1 MSIMLS
7 PFALNDAIS
16 SSALK
21 FASGKFPCTRDG
33 NETLPSFLPLRT
45 VHVGPFAYME
55 IGI

>member
-7 PFALNDAIS
+7 PFDLNDAIS

-21 FASGKFPCTRDG
+21 FGSGKFPCTRDA

-55 IGI
+55 VGL